1 MRNTRLA
8 CLVAALLLTSC
19 AVLDKVVPL
28 YDMDSGEQVGTT
40 TVGDMAADA
49 LDGSSQPVADAVSG
63 ALSAVTG
70 NPALGG
76 AAGLGIL
83 SLLGAGA
90 GAMRRNRKS

>member
-19 AVLDKVVPL
+19 AVLDKAIPL
-28 YDMDSGEQVGTT
+28 YDADSGEQVGTT

-49 LDGSSQPVADAVSG
+49 LEESSRRVADAVSG
-63 ALSAVTG
+63 AIGAVTG

-76 AAGLGIL
+76 AAGIGLL

-90 GAMRRNRKS
+90 GAMRRKRKS